1 MVILLKLIFM
11 IKMRV
16 DIEDRDAMNYLQ
28 YFKILIILNLLK
40 VVLVLFKS
48 FKNTIIN
55 NFEFYHLVNR
65 VLIVRV

>member
-1 MVILLKLIFM
+1 M